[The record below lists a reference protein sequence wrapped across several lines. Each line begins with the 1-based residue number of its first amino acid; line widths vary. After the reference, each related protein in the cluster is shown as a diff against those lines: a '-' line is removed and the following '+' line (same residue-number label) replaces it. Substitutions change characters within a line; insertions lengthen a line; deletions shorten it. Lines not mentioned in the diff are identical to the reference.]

1 MDSDAITYRRPAKS
15 SPRQQLMI
23 ILWLAAI
30 IAQGTATAS
39 YDYGELDEYEILTA
53 EESSTTL
60 PDDLLL
66 PTEPPITTTEHPE
79 QADITT
85 TDISSGENSV
95 YDAYCRED
103 LCLQYD
109 QFGRLVQKKHVA
121 CGHDGSFA
129 EDCPTGRTLFKLDSQ
144 IRAFIIHLHNE
155 ARNRLAN
162 GSLEGFE
169 PALRMTSVVWND
181 ELAKLAELNVKSCKF
196 KHDECRNTEEYRQA
210 GQNLAFGYYPLD
222 DNIFD
227 VLEKL
232 TTLWFNEFK
241 DADQAVMDE
250 FENPPN
256 ATIGHFTQMMSDRT
270 TEIGCALVIYP
281 QKLSGFTFKVVLY
294 ACNYS
299 LTNIYGQ
306 PVYRKGAVAAAR
318 CARGTSPYY
327 DGLCSNDENE
337 LVRSV
342 PFYEDK

>member
-1 MDSDAITYRRPAKS
+1 MDTDAANYKS
-15 SPRQQLMI
+15 SPQQLMI
-23 ILWLAAI
+23 FLWLAAI

-39 YDYGELDEYEILTA
+39 YDYGELYEYEIFTA
-53 EESSTTL
+53 EESTTTQ
-60 PDDLLL
+60 PDDLLP
-66 PTEPPITTTEHPE
+66 PTESITTTERPRE
-79 QADITT
+79 EDDSVTT
-85 TDISSGENSV
+85 TELSSGENSV

-129 EDCPTGRTLFKLDSQ
+129 EDCPTGRTLFKLDAQ
-144 IRAFIIHLHNE
+144 MRAFLIHLHNE
-155 ARNRLAN
+155 ARNQLAN

-169 PALRMTSVVWND
+169 PASRMTSVVWND

-232 TTLWFNEFK
+232 TTLWFNEYK
-241 DADQAVMDE
+241 DASQAVMDE

-306 PVYRKGAVAAAR
+306 PVYRKGAAAAER

-327 DGLCSNDENE
+327 DGLCSSDENE